1 MSRTLRERVLF
12 WLLLGLWAF
21 NATDLL
27 LTRSAIALG
36 RAQEANGVMKMLLQ
50 AGNLPAYGFKIGFV
64 TLGVVVLWRLRAH
77 HAVLLAAALLTASF
91 AVVVSYEA
99 LWVWS
104 LTR

>member
-1 MSRTLRERVLF
+1 VSATPRDRVLF

-27 LTRSAIALG
+27 LTRRAIALG
-36 RAQEANGVMKMLLQ
+36 RAQEANGVMKVLMH
-50 AGNLPAYGFKIGFV
+50 AGSLPAYGFKIGFV
-64 TLGVVVLWRLRAH
+64 TLGVVLLWRLRSH
-77 HAVLLAAALLTASF
+77 HAVLLAATLLAASF

-104 LTR
+104 LMR